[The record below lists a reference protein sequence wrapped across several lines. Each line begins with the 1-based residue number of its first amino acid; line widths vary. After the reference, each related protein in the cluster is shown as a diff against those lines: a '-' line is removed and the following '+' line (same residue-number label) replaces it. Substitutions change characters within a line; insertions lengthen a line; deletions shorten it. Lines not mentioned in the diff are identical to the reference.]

1 MNILMINYEFPPIG
15 GGGGNAN
22 LYILREFA
30 KERELDIDLVTSSE
44 SSRDYVERFSENI
57 TIHRL
62 NVNKKE
68 LQYWT
73 QAEVLRFLHRSSG
86 YVKRLLKGKKYHISH
101 AFFGFPSGFI
111 TYRHREEIPYIVS
124 LRGSDVP
131 GFNVRFSF
139 QYMFL
144 TPLFKRIWRRAGA
157 VIANSEE
164 LRSLALKT
172 TPEIPIEVIYNGIDI
187 EEFRPAAPSPLA
199 GEGRGEGRA
208 FTILCVARL
217 IPRKGIDYLIRALP
231 VISKAHPD
239 VRLVIVG
246 EGNMEQELKKLASEL
261 DVKERVDFRGYV
273 RHDELPGI
281 YREADIFVLP
291 SLWEGMSNTLL
302 EAIAS
307 GLPVVVT
314 ETGGTAE
321 LVKDIGTGT
330 GKGRGIGR
338 GNGIIIPKED
348 SRAISEAVLRV
359 LDSKELRMGMGARSR
374 ETAMEFSW
382 GSVARQYMS
391 YYERCATNGGDRP
404 R

>member
-22 LYILREFA
+22 LYILKEFA
-30 KERELDIDLVTSSE
+30 KEREIYIDLVTSSE
-44 SSRDYVERFSENI
+44 SDRDYVERFSENI

-101 AFFGFPSGFI
+101 AFFGFPSGYI
-111 TYRHREEIPYIVS
+111 TYRHREDIPYIVS

-172 TPEIPIEVIYNGIDI
+172 TPEIPIDVIYNGIDI

-217 IPRKGIDYLIRALP
+217 IPRKGIDYLVKALP
-231 VISKAHPD
+231 VISKVHPD

-261 DVKERVDFRGYV
+261 GVKERVDFRGYV

-281 YREADIFVLP
+281 YRDADIFVLP

-307 GLPVVVT
+307 GLPVIVT

-321 LVKDIGTGT
+321 LVKDIG
-330 GKGRGIGR
+330 KGR
-338 GNGIIIPKED
+338 GNGIIIPKQDPE
-348 SRAISEAVLRV
+348 AISEAVVRLLSDR
-359 LDSKELRMGMGARSR
+359 ELSATMGKRSR
-374 ETAMEFSW
+374 EIALEFSW
-382 GSVARQYMS
+382 GSVAGQYLA
-391 YYERCATNGGDRP
+391 YYEKCAKKGHP
-404 R
+404 Q

>member
-22 LYILREFA
+22 WYILREFA
-30 KERELDIDLVTSSE
+30 KNREITIDLVTSSE
-44 SSRDYVERFSENI
+44 RNEDYTERFSENI

-62 NVNKKE
+62 NVKKRE

-86 YVKRLLKGKKYHISH
+86 YVKRLLKEKKYHISH
-101 AFFGFPSGFI
+101 AFFGFPSGYV
-111 TYRHREEIPYIVS
+111 TYSHREEVPYIVS

-139 QYMFL
+139 QYIFL
-144 TPLFKRIWRRAGA
+144 TPLFKRIWRSAKA

-172 TPEIPIEVIYNGIDI
+172 TPEIPIDVIYNGIDI
-187 EEFRPAAPSPLA
+187 EEFRPF
-199 GEGRGEGRA
+199 EGVRYGPP
-208 FTILCVARL
+208 TILCVARL
-217 IPRKGIDYLIRALP
+217 IQRKGIDYLIKALP

-246 EGNMEQELKKLASEL
+246 EGNMEQELKKLVSEL
-261 DVKERVDFRGYV
+261 GVKERVDFRGYV

-321 LVKDIGTGT
+321 LVKDIG
-330 GKGRGIGR
+330 KGR

-374 ETAMEFSW
+374 EIAMGFSW
-382 GSVARQYMS
+382 GSVARQYLS
-391 YYERCATNGGDRP
+391 YYERCAKKRHP
-404 R
+404 Q